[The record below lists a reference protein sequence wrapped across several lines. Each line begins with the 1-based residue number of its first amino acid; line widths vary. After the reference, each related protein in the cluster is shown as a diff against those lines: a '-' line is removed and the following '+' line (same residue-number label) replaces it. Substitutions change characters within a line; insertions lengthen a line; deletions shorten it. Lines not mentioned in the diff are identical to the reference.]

1 MAKKNKPLN
10 VGGFMQEVK
19 NNQPTK
25 NEEFPEKNKEVTV
38 PESTQSSVVDDG
50 GRKLDPVVQPVE
62 EMSAQETKPE
72 SKKVSRDSQADV
84 AKERKSTQIKKQ
96 LGGRPTKVTQRNI
109 KQVFKVDAQSSTD
122 SMMIKAINRID
133 VQDVVFTAV
142 QEFLAKYYTRGL
154 GLSNDA
160 IERITEITEK
170 YDV

>member
-122 SMMIKAINRID
+122 LMMIKAINRID

-142 QEFLAKYYTRGL
+142 QEGL
-154 GLSNDA
+154 VSVMM
-160 IERITEITEK
+160 R
-170 YDV
+170 

>member
-38 PESTQSSVVDDG
+38 PESTQSSVVD
-50 GRKLDPVVQPVE
+50 
-62 EMSAQETKPE
+62 
-72 SKKVSRDSQADV
+72 
-84 AKERKSTQIKKQ
+84 
-96 LGGRPTKVTQRNI
+96 TKVTQRNI

-122 SMMIKAINRID
+122 LMMIKAINRID

>member
-96 LGGRPTKVTQRNI
+96 LGKKLFIPGHHYQKDEVIQFADAAGDSLQLAQKHRKFLSRNRPFRTRWI
-109 KQVFKVDAQSSTD
+109 
-122 SMMIKAINRID
+122 
-133 VQDVVFTAV
+133 
-142 QEFLAKYYTRGL
+142 AK
-154 GLSNDA
+154 
-160 IERITEITEK
+160 
-170 YDV
+170 

>member
-62 EMSAQETKPE
+62 EMSAQETTTSE
-72 SKKVSRDSQADV
+72 Q
-84 AKERKSTQIKKQ
+84 
-96 LGGRPTKVTQRNI
+96 
-109 KQVFKVDAQSSTD
+109 QSSKT
-122 SMMIKAINRID
+122 
-133 VQDVVFTAV
+133 
-142 QEFLAKYYTRGL
+142 L
-154 GLSNDA
+154 GFQNPTTQNKSNFNI
-160 IERITEITEK
+160 IEL
-170 YDV
+170 

>member
-72 SKKVSRDSQADV
+72 SKKVSRKLMLPKNVNQ
-84 AKERKSTQIKKQ
+84 RKSKNSLEADLRKSLKEI
-96 LGGRPTKVTQRNI
+96 
-109 KQVFKVDAQSSTD
+109 
-122 SMMIKAINRID
+122 
-133 VQDVVFTAV
+133 
-142 QEFLAKYYTRGL
+142 
-154 GLSNDA
+154 LS
-160 IERITEITEK
+160 RSLK
-170 YDV
+170 

>member
-84 AKERKSTQIKKQ
+84 AKEHSKK
-96 LGGRPTKVTQRNI
+96 
-109 KQVFKVDAQSSTD
+109 
-122 SMMIKAINRID
+122 
-133 VQDVVFTAV
+133 
-142 QEFLAKYYTRGL
+142 Y
-154 GLSNDA
+154 
-160 IERITEITEK
+160 
-170 YDV
+170 